1 MIMTIFFFYFKAM
14 FHVLQDISVIWAAAL
29 DEIKPRGTRFKTKLL
44 KTMNL
49 WHYFR
54 KEREISKQKKVLK
67 FGSPCNHFSAI
78 TSGQK
83 TVRCDFF
90 HLNIHSYNISREFV
104 WFLDLLTD
112 FCHINYRSLNYGSEQ
127 PFSYKKLS
135 VRA

>member
-1 MIMTIFFFYFKAM
+1 M

-29 DEIKPRGTRFKTKLL
+29 NEIKPRGTRFNTKLL
-44 KTMNL
+44 GTMSMWRHL
-49 WHYFR
+49 R

-67 FGSPCNHFSAI
+67 FGSPCNHFTAI

-112 FCHINYRSLNYGSEQ
+112 FCHINYRSL
-127 PFSYKKLS
+127 YKDLESRVCAGACKFYHEGCK
-135 VRA
+135 R

>member
-1 MIMTIFFFYFKAM
+1 MTIFFFYFKAV
-14 FHVLQDISVIWAAAL
+14 FHVLQDISVVWAAAL

-49 WHYFR
+49 WHYLR